1 LSQAEAEKWEA
12 RMYTR
17 ALKMQLAAQR
27 FLRGEFPPFPPDTY
41 LAVLQVS
48 PIYLGRYLGPYLRPY
63 LGPYLGPYL
72 AAIYAPI

>member
-41 LAVLQVS
+41 LAVLQVGL
-48 PIYLGRYLGPYLRPY
+48 IYLGPYLSTY
-63 LGPYLGPYL
+63 LSTYLSPYL
-72 AAIYAPI
+72 ATI